1 MLIIMKKISIM
12 AAFMA
17 ALFVFGS
24 CDTPDKKV
32 VDYGALP
39 QAAQTFVKTYYPDRV
54 VSVVLRDKNI
64 FDRDYEV
71 IFSDGANI
79 DFTSKGE
86 WTEVEDR
93 DMDGVPQAILPAGIM
108 TFVTNSHPD
117 QVVVKISKDRHG
129 YEVELSNMIELEFNQ
144 NGQLMDYDD

>member
-12 AAFMA
+12 AAFVA

-54 VSVVLRDKNI
+54 VSVVLKDKNI

-86 WTEVEDR
+86 WIEVEDR
-93 DMDGVPQAILPAGIM
+93 DMDGVPQELVPAGIM
-108 TFVTNSHPD
+108 TYVTNSHPD
-117 QVVVKISKDRHG
+117 QTIVKISKDKRR
-129 YEVELSNMIELEFNQ
+129 YEVELSNTVELEFDQ
-144 NGQLMDYDD
+144 NGQLVGYDD

>member
-1 MLIIMKKISIM
+1 MKKISMIV
-12 AAFMA
+12 ALAVAMA
-17 ALFVFGS
+17 ALGS
-24 CDTPDKKV
+24 CDSPDKAV
-32 VDYGALP
+32 VDFESLP
-39 QAAQTFVKTYYPDRV
+39 QSAQMFVKTYYPDRG
-54 VSVVLRDKNI
+54 VSVVLKDKNI

-71 IFSDGANI
+71 VFSDGANI

-117 QVVVKISKDRHG
+117 QVIVKISKDDRR
-129 YEVELSNMIELEFNQ
+129 YEVELSNRIELEFDS
-144 NGQLMDYDD
+144 NGQLVGYDD